1 VNGNRLSI
9 HRALPIAIYFY
20 RIRKPLSP
28 RLRYCRAILLVQK
41 VLIPAVEQ
49 ALVVPA
55 FRKCYQD
62 PSCNSNLKGVSL
74 KKSFPR
80 MF

>member
-1 VNGNRLSI
+1 
-9 HRALPIAIYFY
+9 
-20 RIRKPLSP
+20 
-28 RLRYCRAILLVQK
+28 
-41 VLIPAVEQ
+41 
-49 ALVVPA
+49 VVPA

-80 MF
+80 TL